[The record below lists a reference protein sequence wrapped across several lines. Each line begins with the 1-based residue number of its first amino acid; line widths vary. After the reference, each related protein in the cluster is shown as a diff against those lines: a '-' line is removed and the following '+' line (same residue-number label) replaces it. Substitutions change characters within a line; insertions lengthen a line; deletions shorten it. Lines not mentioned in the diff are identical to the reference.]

1 MRPHDSSSEL
11 AKVKED
17 RDKIVALQAEI
28 KDLREKM
35 MDSVSVLDHSDRHD
49 DEQPEVDPL
58 SYKLSKLIAPVYT
71 VAIVE
76 EAHL

>member
-1 MRPHDSSSEL
+1 MG
-11 AKVKED
+11 
-17 RDKIVALQAEI
+17 
-28 KDLREKM
+28 
-35 MDSVSVLDHSDRHD
+35 SVSVLDHSGRHD
-49 DEQPEVDPL
+49 GEQSEVDHL

>member
-1 MRPHDSSSEL
+1 
-11 AKVKED
+11 
-17 RDKIVALQAEI
+17 
-28 KDLREKM
+28 
-35 MDSVSVLDHSDRHD
+35 MDNVSVLDHSGRRDG
-49 DEQPEVDPL
+49 EQSEVDHL

>member
-1 MRPHDSSSEL
+1 MG
-11 AKVKED
+11 
-17 RDKIVALQAEI
+17 
-28 KDLREKM
+28 
-35 MDSVSVLDHSDRHD
+35 SVSVLDHSDRHD
-49 DEQPEVDPL
+49 DEQPEVDAL